1 MAVVMMAASFG
12 KCVHVNPLGYRVKS
26 TKGDMLHYNLTSH
39 SVSQIGQVGIMG
51 FRFFRLAVVFALLL
65 PACASQAKP
74 LVLSSI
80 KPLTL
85 IAQEITGVNADVD
98 TLLPATASHHDY
110 PLKVSDYARLQKA
123 DLIVWI
129 GPELESFLQKPTANL
144 PKSKIIMAY
153 GLAGMHWPV
162 AVANVQDH
170 HDHHAQDPHLWLD
183 PRNAVL
189 VARAVAEKL
198 SQIDSPNPTNIT
210 PTCRLFST
218 KMQQLDDKL
227 SISLKSVRGIGFAV
241 YHEGFAHFVEHYGLH
256 QLDYVALTPEQKPG
270 AKHMHQL
277 REKLAKEGKCLF
289 LEPFNDMQST
299 RNLAQELHLQIGTLD
314 ALGVQGATTYAQL
327 LEQMAAAF
335 STCLANGR

>member
-1 MAVVMMAASFG
+1 
-12 KCVHVNPLGYRVKS
+12 
-26 TKGDMLHYNLTSH
+26 MLHYNLTSH
-39 SVSQIGQVGIMG
+39 SVPQIGQVGIMG
-51 FRFFRLAVVFALLL
+51 FRFFRLVAVLALLL

-74 LVLSSI
+74 MVLSSI
-80 KPLTL
+80 RPLTL
-85 IAQEITGVNADVD
+85 IAQEIAGVNADVD

-123 DLIVWI
+123 DVILWV
-129 GPELESFLQKPTANL
+129 GPELESFLQKPMANL
-144 PKSKIIMAY
+144 PKSNIIMAY

-162 AVANVQDH
+162 GAVSA
-170 HDHHAQDPHLWLD
+170 HDNHGHHAQDPHLWLD

-189 VARAVAEKL
+189 VARAVTEKL
-198 SQIDSPNPTNIT
+198 VLIDSPNAKQYHANLL
-210 PTCRLFST
+210 LFGE
-218 KMQQLDDKL
+218 KMQKLDDKL
-227 SISLKSVRGIGFAV
+227 QVSLKPVAGVGFAV

-256 QLDYVALTPEQKPG
+256 QLDYIALTPEQKPG

-299 RNLAQELHLQIGTLD
+299 RDLAQELHLQIGTLD
-314 ALGVQGATTYAQL
+314 ALGAQGATTYAQL

-335 STCLANGR
+335 SACLTNGR